1 MSKKKIITTK
11 DLAHSLGNKTPV
23 QVVTAMASKK
33 HGHYKLN
40 GTKEQKK
47 IAKSACQHHIV
58 DKHGRLKPMLEYGNE
73 NKVVRCMLCG
83 ATFPTSFYED
93 GFVHKNTSQLKTIR
107 AQAKMMAWAIGADKE
122 TSMYLTGTN
131 MNLDQFPKVYRSL
144 RSVAEKADRSKKK
157 KKNKKRKQ
165 EIGGWYQN

>member
-1 MSKKKIITTK
+1 
-11 DLAHSLGNKTPV
+11 
-23 QVVTAMASKK
+23 
-33 HGHYKLN
+33 
-40 GTKEQKK
+40 
-47 IAKSACQHHIV
+47 
-58 DKHGRLKPMLEYGNE
+58 
-73 NKVVRCMLCG
+73 MLCCS
-83 ATFPTSFYED
+83 TFPTSFYED
-93 GFVHKNTSQLKTIR
+93 GFVHKNTSQLKTIL
-107 AQAKMMAWAIGADKE
+107 AQAKMMACAIGADKE